1 MSSVVARA
9 GRPFSERLGDFAD
22 TVQYRR
28 IESEADLEAVFRLR
42 YEAYVREGTI
52 PISFEKRFSD
62 KYDELPNVWIFGAY
76 IRDQLASSIRVHVAT
91 PEHPLSPSVDVFP
104 DVLGAH
110 IERGHTIVD
119 PTRFVAHP
127 VIARNY
133 PELPYVTVRLG
144 FLASE
149 YFGADLGLASVR
161 VEHQAF
167 YKRVF
172 LMNPLCEP
180 RRFPNL
186 APLFSLM
193 GINYP
198 SVKERIIQRYPFM
211 QSTLA
216 ELERLYRRSD
226 RDRIGA
232 PVIPLPLEH
241 RRPAETYVANR
252 RAERDDA
259 VIGGLRRRPDAGLRP
274 RRDSGSRLPERTK
287 AAN

>member
-9 GRPFSERLGDFAD
+9 GKVFSERLSDFAEA
-22 TVQYRR
+22 VQYRKV
-28 IESEADLEAVFRLR
+28 ESEADREAVFRLR

-52 PISFEKRFSD
+52 PISFEKRFAD
-62 KYDELPNVWIFGAY
+62 KYDETPNVWIFGAY
-76 IRDQLASSIRVHVAT
+76 IDGQLASSIRVHVVT
-91 PEHPLSPSVDVFP
+91 PEHPVSPSVDVFP
-104 DVLGAH
+104 DLLQPE
-110 IERGHTIVD
+110 IEKGHTIVD

-127 VIARNY
+127 AIARNY
-133 PELPYVTVRLG
+133 PELPYITVRLG

-149 YFGADLGLASVR
+149 YFRADLGLASVR

-186 APLFSLM
+186 TPLFSLM

-198 SVKERIIQRYPFM
+198 SVRERIIQRYPFM
-211 QSTLA
+211 QSERE
-216 ELERLYRRSD
+216 ELDELYRRGNRGLADVSVNPLSLEPRPPVFIVDKRPVLD
-226 RDRIGA
+226 RALTGS
-232 PVIPLPLEH
+232 
-241 RRPAETYVANR
+241 
-252 RAERDDA
+252 
-259 VIGGLRRRPDAGLRP
+259 LRRRHDAVLRP
-274 RRDSGSRLPERTK
+274 RHDIGSRLPERTK